1 MSQFAE
7 WLEQS
12 SLNNALEPSAYWI
25 IPLIQTIHILSI
37 AVILS
42 SMIMVNGRLIRA
54 GFVKQTIPQTTRRFL
69 PWMWCALGVLLLT
82 GAVLI
87 LMEPARTLG
96 KTIFWVKMFS
106 VLVTA
111 IMTAVLHHRVTHEPD
126 RWEEPFARP
135 VVAWSAAFNM
145 LLWVVIV
152 FAGRWIAYS

>member
-12 SLNNALEPSAYWI
+12 ALNNALEPSAYWI
-25 IPLIQTIHILSI
+25 IPVIQTIHILSI

-42 SMIMVNGRLIRA
+42 SMIMVNGRLVRA
-54 GFVKQTIPQTTRRFL
+54 GFVKQTISQTTRRFL
-69 PWMWCALGVLLLT
+69 PWMWCALAILLLT

-106 VLVTA
+106 VVIAAMMTA
-111 IMTAVLHHRVTHEPD
+111 ILHRRVTRYPD
-126 RWEEPFARP
+126 RWEDPTVRP
-135 VVAWSAAFNM
+135 VVAWSAALNM